1 MRNLILL
8 AIGLAVGA
16 IAAMS
21 VLNALGQRDAYPRGL
36 MNVMQHHYAGLREGL
51 RNNHCATAPADVDA
65 LRLLSR
71 DVENAMYPDGSADPP
86 FLEYEQ
92 RLDAGLIEAS
102 AAGTECAVLKPAVDK
117 ITAACD
123 ICHHQYR

>member
-8 AIGLAVGA
+8 AIGLAVGV
-16 IAAMS
+16 IGAAS

-36 MNVMQHHYAGLREGL
+36 MNVMQHHYTALREDL
-51 RNNHCATAPADVDA
+51 RGNRCTTAPADVGA
-65 LRLLSR
+65 LGLLSR

-92 RLDAGLIEAS
+92 RLDEGVTAAA
-102 AAGTECAVLKPAVDK
+102 AAGIDCVMLKPAVDK
-117 ITAACD
+117 ITSACD
-123 ICHHQYR
+123 ACHRQYR

>member
-8 AIGLAVGA
+8 AIGLAIGIVGA
-16 IAAMS
+16 AS

-36 MNVMQHHYAGLREGL
+36 MNVMQYHYAALREDL
-51 RNNHCATAPADVDA
+51 RGNRCTTAPLDVNA

-71 DVENAMYPDGSADPP
+71 DVEIAMYPDGSADAP
-86 FLEYEQ
+86 FVEYER
-92 RLDAGLIEAS
+92 RLDAGLTAAS
-102 AAGTECAVLKPAVDK
+102 IAGTECAALKPAVDK

-123 ICHHQYR
+123 ACHHEYR

>member
-16 IAAMS
+16 IAATS

-36 MNVMQHHYAGLREGL
+36 MNVMQYHYAALREDL
-51 RNNHCATAPADVDA
+51 RASHCATAPADVDG

-71 DVENAMYPDGSADPP
+71 GVENAMYPDGSADPP
-86 FLEYEQ
+86 FVEYER
-92 RLDAGLIEAS
+92 RLDEGLTA
-102 AAGTECAVLKPAVDK
+102 AATAGTECAVLKPAVDK

-123 ICHHQYR
+123 ACHRQYR